1 MKIIKKIALF
11 FTFTIIGLCFFGVL
25 LVLFSKDVR
34 TFERNIYSWWVSRE
48 LPKLNIFQVD
58 LSRRTILKVYPNN
71 EDVYWLGTKW
81 TDDGK
86 YIEVYESRNQVY
98 ANYIMAIDLE
108 NPIYNHE
115 IQYAENGN
123 IFGLINTLPFTL
135 EDRESLLAACQ
146 NKNIFLTAKYADNNL
161 WETRLWKDKQLLK
174 TFQPIEIQIDVY
186 HPYFSNAP
194 VGVAV
199 EFSNFS
205 PDCRYFT
212 IDTYEKTW
220 ILDTVNQS
228 FSPLPMN
235 RTQLLFERMFS
246 LISSSCPNCIKPVWS
261 PNSHEF
267 VFINNKGIEKYD
279 IDSNKRSW
287 LIAPENIAGVGKW
300 SKTGNWILGF
310 LNQSDSVIS
319 SDGNNI
325 GILQGCEDIKHP
337 SWSSKEIGTY
347 NESASWSPTE
357 DKIAFICSQYG
368 MGTCDDE
375 DCKEKESFLIIW
387 DLSNLED
394 H

>member
-48 LPKLNIFQVD
+48 LPKLNIFQVN

-86 YIEVYESRNQVY
+86 YIEVYDSRNQVY
-98 ANYIMAIDLE
+98 ANYILAIDPE

-123 IFGLINTLPFTL
+123 VFGLINTMPFTL
-135 EDRESLLAACQ
+135 EDRESLMAACQ
-146 NKNIFLTAKYADNNL
+146 NKNIFLTAKYVDNNL
-161 WETRLWKDKQLLK
+161 WETRLRKDKQLLK
-174 TFQPIEIQIDVY
+174 AFQPIEIQIDVY

-194 VGVAV
+194 VEVAV

-246 LISSSCPNCIKPVWS
+246 LIISSCPNCIRPVWS

-310 LNQSDSVIS
+310 LNQNDSVIS

-368 MGTCDDE
+368 
-375 DCKEKESFLIIW
+375 
-387 DLSNLED
+387 
-394 H
+394 